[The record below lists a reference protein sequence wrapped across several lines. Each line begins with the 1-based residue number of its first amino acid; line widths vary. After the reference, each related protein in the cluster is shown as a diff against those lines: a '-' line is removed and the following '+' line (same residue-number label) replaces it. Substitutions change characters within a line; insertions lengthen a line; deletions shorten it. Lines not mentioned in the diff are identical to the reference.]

1 MSKPPE
7 LPNCFQITRTHF
19 HYPQPSA
26 FLFHFV
32 RLYLKFWPHRNRT
45 CCDTCGRT
53 DFSQLQLWWQT
64 LQFQSCLAKRTQC
77 QHYVHTNQTSTNF
90 GKIRPPPGYCKQILD
105 FAHCYWSVLRTD
117 KDTKMLKMLL
127 LEPSSCD
134 SNIGG

>member
-1 MSKPPE
+1 MTSFASMRKVMHASCPWSP
-7 LPNCFQITRTHF
+7 LSGPHHRRSGLLFGHVSDARTTPAHGLSFQTA
-19 HYPQPSA
+19 SA
-26 FLFHFV
+26 NLEVTAQLHKLGSSF
-32 RLYLKFWPHRNRT
+32 RNRT

-105 FAHCYWSVLRTD
+105 FAHC
-117 KDTKMLKMLL
+117 
-127 LEPSSCD
+127 
-134 SNIGG
+134 